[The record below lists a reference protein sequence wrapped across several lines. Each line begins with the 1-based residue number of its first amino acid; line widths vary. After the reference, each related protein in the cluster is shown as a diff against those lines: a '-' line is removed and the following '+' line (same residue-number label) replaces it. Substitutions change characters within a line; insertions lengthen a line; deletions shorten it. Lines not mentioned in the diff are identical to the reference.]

1 MSVRPSAG
9 LWYISNSDYARVTNI
24 FRKKHPTIYVFY
36 SPPTSLLS
44 DVS

>member
-9 LWYISNSDYARVTNI
+9 LWYISNSDYARVMNI
-24 FRKKHPTIYVFY
+24 YHKRHPMTCVSYTLQ
-36 SPPTSLLS
+36 TSLLS